1 MAIVHQTTLTPSK
14 LELLEAWLP
23 TRRWYRGTT
32 PRLSKAGGFRLDDP
46 DGVVGI
52 EFLLLIDDSAT
63 GPQLYHVPLTY
74 RGAPLHGADE
84 ALVGTMEHGVLGRRW
99 AYDATRDPVA
109 VNAVVDLLAGRATAQ
124 AQNYSDTVDSAV
136 QVRRVDVPDNSV
148 QPIDTD
154 THTDLPVSSDL
165 TLRIHRLPVDPLPDA
180 VGAVAAPYVL
190 ADVRRSVVEVV
201 SVRTRAT
208 APEENQV

>member
-84 ALVGTMEHGVLGRRW
+84 GLVGTMEHGVLGRRW

-124 AQNYSDTVDSAV
+124 AQNYSDTVDSSV
-136 QVRRVDVPDNSV
+136 EVRRVDVPDNSV
-148 QPIDTD
+148 QPLDTD
-154 THTDLPVSSDL
+154 THTDLPVSSEL

-190 ADVRRSVVEVV
+190 AGVRRSVVEIV